1 MAQFSLTKNDN
12 KEILVKIVS
21 VCSFMHTVKVF
32 FKRMI
37 ETVGKSLGMLTGVS
51 AYFAGIV
58 ELVKTL
64 GNSTFEREDE
74 EVNNC
79 LHQSII

>member
-1 MAQFSLTKNDN
+1 MINIDN
-12 KEILVKIVS
+12 EEILVKIVS
-21 VCSFMHTVKVF
+21 ACCFMHTVEVF
-32 FKRMI
+32 LNQCVLH
-37 ETVGKSLGMLTGVS
+37 TACKSLGLLTEVNT
-51 AYFAGIV
+51 YFAGIV

-79 LHQSII
+79 LHPSIK

>member
-1 MAQFSLTKNDN
+1 MLQTA
-12 KEILVKIVS
+12 
-21 VCSFMHTVKVF
+21 
-32 FKRMI
+32 
-37 ETVGKSLGMLTGVS
+37 GKSLGLLTEVN

-79 LHQSII
+79 LHPSITQ

>member
-1 MAQFSLTKNDN
+1 MLQTA
-12 KEILVKIVS
+12 
-21 VCSFMHTVKVF
+21 
-32 FKRMI
+32 
-37 ETVGKSLGMLTGVS
+37 GKSLGLLTEVN

-64 GNSTFEREDE
+64 GNSSFEREDE

-79 LHQSII
+79 LHPSIM